1 MTSSNCRRSTALALA
16 CVFAATASFVTVQW
30 SPTVAEASSPTF
42 TNRTA
47 ANSELGSDTVRGVF
61 VSGSTVYAATNGGG
75 LSISTPSTPTPTTP
89 VPPVAPVAPAYTG

>member
-1 MTSSNCRRSTALALA
+1 MTCSNRRRSTALALA

-47 ANSELGSDTVRGVF
+47 ANSGLGNNFVYGVF
-61 VSGSTVYAATNGGG
+61 VSGSTVYAATNGG

-89 VPPVAPVAPAYTG
+89 DAPVAPVAPAYTG